1 MPPSVLA
8 GPSPSPSEAEDAAE
22 GLVDITLIDDMLAMT
37 ILERLRHNDRVI
49 RDIEKLRQGFA
60 ALAPSNDERT
70 G

>member
-1 MPPSVLA
+1 
-8 GPSPSPSEAEDAAE
+8 
-22 GLVDITLIDDMLAMT
+22 
-37 ILERLRHNDRVI
+37 VI